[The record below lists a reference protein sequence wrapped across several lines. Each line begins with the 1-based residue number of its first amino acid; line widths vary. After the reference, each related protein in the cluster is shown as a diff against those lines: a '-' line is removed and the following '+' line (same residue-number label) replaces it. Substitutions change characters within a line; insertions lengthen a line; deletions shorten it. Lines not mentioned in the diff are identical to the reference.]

1 MISKSRNKLHADEN
15 LKTSKTSGSA
25 NWCELMYLNHTGLP
39 KDLMGQFSARIVAG
53 TNQFLIE
60 DILHVIKEK

>member
-1 MISKSRNKLHADEN
+1 
-15 LKTSKTSGSA
+15 
-25 NWCELMYLNHTGLP
+25 MYLNHTGLP